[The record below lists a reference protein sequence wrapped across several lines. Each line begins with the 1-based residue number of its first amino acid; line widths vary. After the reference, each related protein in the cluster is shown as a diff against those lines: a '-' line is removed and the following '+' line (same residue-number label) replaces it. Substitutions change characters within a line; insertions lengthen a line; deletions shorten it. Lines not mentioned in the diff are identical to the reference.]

1 MTDQPRL
8 HTKLEP
14 LTEADFDD
22 IADLAAA
29 IWRPYYSKMVS
40 MGMIDYML
48 KARYTHENLR
58 AYLNS
63 SDRWFELLRVDDV
76 LAGYCSYSL
85 TPNSGEMKLEQL
97 YLLESFRGKG
107 LGRLMIRR
115 VDTVARVKN
124 LQSIILQ
131 VNKQNADSIS
141 IYRKAEF
148 QVRESAIFDIGN
160 GYFMDDYIMQKII

>member
-1 MTDQPRL
+1 
-8 HTKLEP
+8 
-14 LTEADFDD
+14 
-22 IADLAAA
+22 
-29 IWRPYYSKMVS
+29 
-40 MGMIDYML
+40 
-48 KARYTHENLR
+48 
-58 AYLNS
+58 
-63 SDRWFELLRVDDV
+63 
-76 LAGYCSYSL
+76 
-85 TPNSGEMKLEQL
+85 MKLEQL